1 MKMKTIKQL
10 TFIAIFSFIALSCEQ
25 ESIMK
30 LDPAAASASA
40 PSGKAGSADFTKFSA
55 IGGSYVAGFTDGT
68 LYTNGQKNSLAA
80 IIANQINYTRSADAQ
95 AAYKFNQ
102 PDINSDNGYINAG
115 ADGVAGTADDNGRMF
130 LGTSASTGETGL
142 YFKQPGDPVAIQTPY
157 AGDKI
162 ALNNFAFGNSVLG
175 HFLSTETGGP
185 NPLHPLFN
193 PFYARFGAAGSA
205 SPIAQFLGTAPSF
218 WMAWLGASD
227 FVGYAAKGG
236 DVAQAPKPDGATLSA
251 YWGQALTAM
260 ISSNQVAKGIVGT
273 VPDILALPYFNFIAS
288 DAIPLDAATATA
300 LNTQLGGGFNQL
312 ISAAAANGLGV
323 TAAEATQRQ
332 LVWKEG
338 QNNLLMNDSSLTD
351 LFPVWSNLVTAG
363 VLSADDLNGNTIPDA
378 IEPLMPYR
386 YARMATANDK
396 AVLAAQGVLGLP
408 NTAPGVNPPPV
419 WGVSWPLSDEHV
431 LTATE
436 LVEFETARATLNAG
450 IKAKVKELNE
460 NVVINSAGL
469 NRLAMVDLDGTYAA
483 WATNSPLSEN
493 GVVVTYDFA
502 PPTGMWSFDA
512 VHPNAR
518 GYALLA
524 NKWIDAI
531 NAHFGSTIPKAQV
544 GWYPGPALPE
554 AVN

>member
-1 MKMKTIKQL
+1 MKTIKQL

-30 LDPAAASASA
+30 IDPTAASAPT
-40 PSGKAGSADFTKFSA
+40 PSGTAGTADFTKFSA

-95 AAYKFNQ
+95 ATYTFNQ
-102 PDINSDNGYINAG
+102 PDINSENGYINAG
-115 ADGVAGTADDNGRMF
+115 TDGIPGNSDDNGRMY

-142 YFKQPGDPVAIQTPY
+142 YFKQPGDAAAMQTPY

-175 HFLSTETGGP
+175 HFVSTETGGP
-185 NPLHPLFN
+185 NPAHPLFN
-193 PFYARFGAAGSA
+193 NFYARFGAGGSA
-205 SPIAQFLGTAPSF
+205 SPLTQFLGTAPSF

-236 DVAQAPKPDGATLSA
+236 DVAQAPKPDGATLSVI
-251 YWGQALTAM
+251 WGQALTAM

-273 VPDILALPYFNFIAS
+273 VPDILALPYFNFIVS
-288 DAIPLDAATATA
+288 NAIPLDAATAAA
-300 LNTQLGGGFNQL
+300 LNAQLGAGFNGSL
-312 ISAAAANGLGV
+312 NGLAANAMLS
-323 TAAEATQRQ
+323 AAEAAQRQ
-332 LVWKEG
+332 LTWAAG
-338 QNNLLMNDSSLTD
+338 QNYLLMNDSSLTD
-351 LFPVWSNLVTAG
+351 LGPLWDVLVGAAQMSAAQRAG
-363 VLSADDLNGNTIPDA
+363 L
-378 IEPLMPYR
+378 EPYR
-386 YARMATANDK
+386 FARQATDNDK

-408 NTAPGVNPPPV
+408 NTAIPGDPT

-469 NRLAMVDLDGTYAA
+469 NRLAMVDLDGTYAG
-483 WATNSPLSEN
+483 WATNSPLSDN
-493 GVVVTYDFA
+493 GVVVTYDFS

-524 NKWIDAI
+524 NKWIEAI
-531 NAHFGSTIPKAQV
+531 NAHFGSSIPKAQV

>member
-1 MKMKTIKQL
+1 MKTIKQL
-10 TFIAIFSFIALSCEQ
+10 TFIAIFSFVALSCEQ

-30 LDPAAASASA
+30 IDPSAASAPT
-40 PSGKAGSADFTKFSA
+40 PSGKAGTADFTKFSA
-55 IGGSYVAGFTDGT
+55 IGGSYVAGFSDGT

-95 AAYKFNQ
+95 ATYTFNQ
-102 PDINSDNGYINAG
+102 PDINSENGYINAG
-115 ADGVAGTADDNGRMF
+115 TDGIPNNSDDNGRMY

-142 YFKQPGDPVAIQTPY
+142 YFKQPGDYASIVTPY

-185 NPLHPLFN
+185 DPFHQLFN
-193 PFYARFGAAGSA
+193 PFYARFGANGSA

-236 DVAQAPKPDGATLSA
+236 DAALAPKPDGATLSA

-273 VPDILALPYFNFIAS
+273 VPDILALPYFNFIVS
-288 DAIPLDAATATA
+288 NAIPLDAATATA
-300 LNTQLGGGFNQL
+300 LNAQLGAGFNGSL
-312 ISAAAANGLGV
+312 TGLAGAGMLS
-323 TAAEATQRQ
+323 TAEAAQRQ
-332 LVWKEG
+332 LTWAAG
-338 QNNLLMNDSSLTD
+338 QNYILINDESLTD
-351 LFPVWSNLVTAG
+351 LAPLWRVLVGAGAMTA
-363 VLSADDLNGNTIPDA
+363 ADTLA
-378 IEPLMPYR
+378 LYPYR
-386 YARMATANDK
+386 LSRQATDNDK

-408 NTAPGVNPPPV
+408 NAAVPGTPT

-469 NRLAMVDLDGTYAA
+469 NRLALVDLDGTYAA
-483 WATNSPLSEN
+483 WATNSPLTDN

-531 NAHFGSTIPKAQV
+531 NAHFGSTIPKAKV
-544 GWYPGPALPE
+544 GWYPGPGLPE

>member
-1 MKMKTIKQL
+1 MKTIKQL

-30 LDPAAASASA
+30 IDPAAASAPT
-40 PSGKAGSADFTKFSA
+40 PSGKAGTADFTKFSA
-55 IGGSYVAGFTDGT
+55 IGGSYVAGFADGA

-95 AAYKFNQ
+95 ATYTFNQ
-102 PDINSDNGYINAG
+102 PDINSENGFINVG
-115 ADGVAGTADDNGRMF
+115 ADGLPNTPDDNGRMY

-142 YFKQPGDPVAIQTPY
+142 YFKQPGDYASLGTPY

-162 ALNNFAFGNSVLG
+162 ALNNFGFGNSVLG
-175 HFLSTETGGP
+175 HFLSTDTG
-185 NPLHPLFN
+185 NPAHPLFN
-193 PFYARFGAAGSA
+193 VFYNRFGAAGSA
-205 SPIAQFLGTAPSF
+205 SPLTQFLGTAPSF

-236 DVAQAPKPDGATLSA
+236 DVAQAPKPDGPTLSVM
-251 YWGQALTAM
+251 WGQALTAM

-273 VPDILALPYFNFIAS
+273 VPDILALPYFNFIVS
-288 DAIPLDAATATA
+288 NAIPLDAPTAAA
-300 LNTQLGGGFNQL
+300 LNAQLGAGFNGSL
-312 ISAAAANGLGV
+312 NGLAGAMMLS
-323 TAAEATQRQ
+323 AAEAAQRQ
-332 LVWKEG
+332 LTWAAG
-338 QNNLLMNDSSLTD
+338 QNYILINDESLTD
-351 LFPVWSNLVTAG
+351 LGPLWDQLVLAAQMSAVQRAG
-363 VLSADDLNGNTIPDA
+363 L
-378 IEPLMPYR
+378 EPYR
-386 YARMATANDK
+386 FARQATDNDK

-408 NTAPGVNPPPV
+408 NTAIPSNPT

-483 WATNSPLSEN
+483 WATNSPLSDN

-524 NKWIDAI
+524 NKWIEAI
-531 NAHFGSTIPKAQV
+531 NAHFGSSIPKAQV

>member
-1 MKMKTIKQL
+1 MKTIKQL

-30 LDPAAASASA
+30 IDPTAASAPT
-40 PSGKAGSADFTKFSA
+40 PSGTAGTADFTKFSA

-95 AAYKFNQ
+95 ATYTFNQ
-102 PDINSDNGYINAG
+102 PDINSENGYINAG
-115 ADGVAGTADDNGRMF
+115 TDGIPGSPDDNGRMY

-142 YFKQPGDPVAIQTPY
+142 YFKQPGDAAAMQTPY

-175 HFLSTETGGP
+175 HYVSTETGGP
-185 NPLHPLFN
+185 NSAHPLFN
-193 PFYARFGAAGSA
+193 NFYARFGAGGSA
-205 SPIAQFLGTAPSF
+205 SPLTQFLGTAPSF

-236 DVAQAPKPDGATLSA
+236 DVAQAPKPDGATLSVI
-251 YWGQALTAM
+251 WGQALTAM

-273 VPDILALPYFNFIAS
+273 VPDILALPYFNFIVS
-288 DAIPLDAATATA
+288 NAIPLDAANAAA
-300 LNTQLGGGFNQL
+300 LNAQLGAGFNGSL
-312 ISAAAANGLGV
+312 NGLAGAAMLS
-323 TAAEATQRQ
+323 AAEAAQRQ
-332 LVWKEG
+332 LTWAAG
-338 QNNLLMNDSSLTD
+338 QNYILINDESLTD
-351 LFPVWSNLVTAG
+351 LGPLWDVLVGAAQMSAAQRAG
-363 VLSADDLNGNTIPDA
+363 L
-378 IEPLMPYR
+378 EPYR
-386 YARMATANDK
+386 FARQATDNDK

-408 NTAPGVNPPPV
+408 NTAIPGDPT

-483 WATNSPLSEN
+483 WATNSPLSDN

-531 NAHFGSTIPKAQV
+531 NAHFGSSIPKAQV

>member
-30 LDPAAASASA
+30 IDPTAASAPT
-40 PSGKAGSADFTKFSA
+40 PSGTAGTADFTKFSA

-95 AAYKFNQ
+95 ATYTFNQ
-102 PDINSDNGYINAG
+102 PDINSENGFINVG
-115 ADGVAGTADDNGRMF
+115 ADGLPNTPDDNGRMY

-142 YFKQPGDPVAIQTPY
+142 YFKQPGDYASLGTPY

-162 ALNNFAFGNSVLG
+162 ALNNFGFGNSVLG
-175 HFLSTETGGP
+175 HFLSTDTG
-185 NPLHPLFN
+185 NPAHPLFN
-193 PFYARFGAAGSA
+193 NFYARFGAGGSA
-205 SPIAQFLGTAPSF
+205 SPLTQFLGTAPSF

-236 DVAQAPKPDGATLSA
+236 DEAQAPKPDGATLSVM
-251 YWGQALTAM
+251 WGQALTAM

-273 VPDILALPYFNFIAS
+273 VPDILALPYFNFIVS
-288 DAIPLDAATATA
+288 NAIPLDAATAAA
-300 LNTQLGGGFNQL
+300 LNAQLGAGFNGSL
-312 ISAAAANGLGV
+312 NGLAANAMLS
-323 TAAEATQRQ
+323 AAEAAQRQ
-332 LVWKEG
+332 LTWSAG
-338 QNNLLMNDSSLTD
+338 QNYILINDESLTD
-351 LFPVWSNLVTAG
+351 LAPLWRVLVQVGAMTA
-363 VLSADDLNGNTIPDA
+363 ADTIA
-378 IEPLMPYR
+378 LYPYR
-386 YARMATANDK
+386 QSRQATDNDK
-396 AVLAAQGVLGLP
+396 AVLAAQGVLGLT
-408 NTAPGVNPPPV
+408 NTAIPGDPI

-469 NRLAMVDLDGTYAA
+469 NRLAMVDLDGTYAG
-483 WATNSPLSEN
+483 WATNSPLSDN
-493 GVVVTYDFA
+493 GVVVTYDFS

-524 NKWIDAI
+524 NKWIEAI
-531 NAHFGSTIPKAQV
+531 NAHFGSSIPKAQV

>member
-1 MKMKTIKQL
+1 MKTIKQL

-30 LDPAAASASA
+30 IDPAGASAST
-40 PSGKAGSADFTKFSA
+40 PSGKAGAADFTKFSA

-80 IIANQINYTRSADAQ
+80 IIANQINYTRSGDAQ
-95 AAYKFNQ
+95 ATYTFNQ
-102 PDINSDNGYINAG
+102 PDINSENGYINAG
-115 ADGVAGTADDNGRMF
+115 DDGIPTTADDNGRMY

-142 YFKQPGDPVAIQTPY
+142 YFKQPGDPIAMGTPY

-162 ALNNFAFGNSVLG
+162 ALNNFAFGNSILA
-175 HFLSTETGGP
+175 HYISTETGGP
-185 NPLHPLFN
+185 SDLHPLYN
-193 PFYARFGAAGSA
+193 NFYARFGAGGSA

-236 DVAQAPKPDGATLSA
+236 DAALAPKPDGATLST
-251 YWGQALTAM
+251 YWGLALTSM
-260 ISSNQVAKGIVGT
+260 ISANQVAKGIVGT
-273 VPDILALPYFNFIAS
+273 VPDILALPYFNFIVS
-288 DAIPLDAATATA
+288 NAIPLDAATAAA
-300 LNTQLGGGFNQL
+300 LNAQLGAGFNGSL
-312 ISAAAANGLGV
+312 TGLAGAGFL
-323 TAAEATQRQ
+323 TTAEAAQRQ
-332 LVWKEG
+332 LTWAAG
-338 QNNLLMNDSSLTD
+338 QNYILINDESLTD
-351 LFPVWSNLVTAG
+351 LGPLWDGLVAALQMSAAQRAG
-363 VLSADDLNGNTIPDA
+363 L
-378 IEPLMPYR
+378 EPYR
-386 YARMATANDK
+386 YARQATDNDK
-396 AVLAAQGVLGLP
+396 AVLAAQAVLGIP
-408 NTAPGVNPPPV
+408 NAAIPGTPT

-483 WATNSPLSEN
+483 WATNSPLSDN

-524 NKWIDAI
+524 NKWIEAI
-531 NAHFGSTIPKAQV
+531 NAHFGSSIPKAQV

>member
-1 MKMKTIKQL
+1 MKTIKQL

-30 LDPAAASASA
+30 IDPTAASAPT
-40 PSGKAGSADFTKFSA
+40 PSGTAGTADFTKFSA

-95 AAYKFNQ
+95 ATYTFNQ
-102 PDINSDNGYINAG
+102 PDINSENGYINAG
-115 ADGVAGTADDNGRMF
+115 TDGIPGNSDDNGRMY

-142 YFKQPGDPVAIQTPY
+142 YFKQPGDAAAMQTPY

-175 HFLSTETGGP
+175 HFVSTETGGP
-185 NPLHPLFN
+185 NPAHPLFN
-193 PFYARFGAAGSA
+193 NFYARFGAGGSA
-205 SPIAQFLGTAPSF
+205 SPLTQFLGTAPSF

-236 DVAQAPKPDGATLSA
+236 DVAQAPKPDGATLSVI
-251 YWGQALTAM
+251 WGQALTAM

-273 VPDILALPYFNFIAS
+273 VPDILALPYFNFIVS
-288 DAIPLDAATATA
+288 NAIPLDAATAAA
-300 LNTQLGGGFNQL
+300 LNAQLGAGFNGSL
-312 ISAAAANGLGV
+312 NGLAGAAMLS
-323 TAAEATQRQ
+323 AAEAAQRQ
-332 LVWKEG
+332 LTWAAG
-338 QNNLLMNDSSLTD
+338 QNYILINDESLTD
-351 LFPVWSNLVTAG
+351 LGPLWDVLVGAAQMSAAQRAG
-363 VLSADDLNGNTIPDA
+363 L
-378 IEPLMPYR
+378 EPYR
-386 YARMATANDK
+386 FARQATDNDK

-408 NTAPGVNPPPV
+408 NTAIPGDPT

-469 NRLAMVDLDGTYAA
+469 NRLAMVDLDGTYAG
-483 WATNSPLSEN
+483 WATNSPLSDN
-493 GVVVTYDFA
+493 GVVVTYDFS

-524 NKWIDAI
+524 NKWIEAI
-531 NAHFGSTIPKAQV
+531 NAHFGSSIPKAQV

>member
-1 MKMKTIKQL
+1 MKTIKQL

-30 LDPAAASASA
+30 LDPAAASAST

-55 IGGSYVAGFTDGT
+55 IGGSYVAGFSDGT

-95 AAYKFNQ
+95 ATYTFNQ
-102 PDINSDNGYINAG
+102 PDINSENGFINVG
-115 ADGVAGTADDNGRMF
+115 ADGLPNTPDDNGRMY
-130 LGTSASTGETGL
+130 LGTSAATGETGL
-142 YFKQPGDPVAIQTPY
+142 YFKQPGDAAAMQTPY

-175 HFLSTETGGP
+175 HFVSTETGGP
-185 NPLHPLFN
+185 NPAHPLFN
-193 PFYARFGAAGSA
+193 NFYARFGAGGSA
-205 SPIAQFLGTAPSF
+205 SPLTQFLGTAPSF

-236 DVAQAPKPDGATLSA
+236 DVAQAPKPDGATLSVI
-251 YWGQALTAM
+251 WGQALTAM

-273 VPDILALPYFNFIAS
+273 VPDILALPYFNFIVS
-288 DAIPLDAATATA
+288 NAIPLDAATAAA
-300 LNTQLGGGFNQL
+300 LNAQLGAGFNGSL
-312 ISAAAANGLGV
+312 NGLAGAAMLS
-323 TAAEATQRQ
+323 AAEAAQRQ
-332 LVWKEG
+332 LTWAAG
-338 QNNLLMNDSSLTD
+338 QNYILINDESLTD
-351 LFPVWSNLVTAG
+351 LGPLWDVLVGAAQMSAAQRAG
-363 VLSADDLNGNTIPDA
+363 L
-378 IEPLMPYR
+378 EPYR
-386 YARMATANDK
+386 FARQATDNDK
-396 AVLAAQGVLGLP
+396 AVLAAQGVLGLT
-408 NTAPGVNPPPV
+408 NTAIPGDPI

-469 NRLAMVDLDGTYAA
+469 NRLAMVDLDGTYAG
-483 WATNSPLSEN
+483 WATNSPLSDN
-493 GVVVTYDFA
+493 GVVVTYDFS

-524 NKWIDAI
+524 NKWIEAI
-531 NAHFGSTIPKAQV
+531 NAHFGSSIPKAQV

>member
-1 MKMKTIKQL
+1 MKTIKQL

-30 LDPAAASASA
+30 IDPTAASAPT
-40 PSGKAGSADFTKFSA
+40 PSGTAGTADFTKFST

-95 AAYKFNQ
+95 ATYTFNQ
-102 PDINSDNGYINAG
+102 PDINSENGYI
-115 ADGVAGTADDNGRMF
+115 DAGTDGIPGNSDDNGRMY

-142 YFKQPGDPVAIQTPY
+142 YFKQPGDAAAMQTPY

-175 HFLSTETGGP
+175 HYVSTETGGP
-185 NPLHPLFN
+185 NPAHPLFN
-193 PFYARFGAAGSA
+193 NFYARFGAGGSA
-205 SPIAQFLGTAPSF
+205 SPLTQFLGTAPSF

-236 DVAQAPKPDGATLSA
+236 DVAQAPKPDGATLSVI
-251 YWGQALTAM
+251 WGQALTAM

-273 VPDILALPYFNFIAS
+273 VPDILALPYFNFIVS
-288 DAIPLDAATATA
+288 NAIPLDAANAAA
-300 LNTQLGGGFNQL
+300 LNAQLGAGFNGSL
-312 ISAAAANGLGV
+312 NGLAGAAMLS
-323 TAAEATQRQ
+323 AAEAAQRQ
-332 LVWKEG
+332 LTWAAG
-338 QNNLLMNDSSLTD
+338 QNYILINDESLTD
-351 LFPVWSNLVTAG
+351 LGPLWDVLVGAAQMSAAQRAG
-363 VLSADDLNGNTIPDA
+363 L
-378 IEPLMPYR
+378 EPYR
-386 YARMATANDK
+386 FARQATDNDK

-408 NTAPGVNPPPV
+408 NTAIPGDPT

-469 NRLAMVDLDGTYAA
+469 NRLAMVDLDGTYAG
-483 WATNSPLSEN
+483 WATNSPLSDN
-493 GVVVTYDFA
+493 GVVVTYDFM

-531 NAHFGSTIPKAQV
+531 NAHFGSSIPKAQV

>member
-30 LDPAAASASA
+30 IDPTAASAPT
-40 PSGKAGSADFTKFSA
+40 PSGTAGTADFTKFSA

-95 AAYKFNQ
+95 ATYTFNQ
-102 PDINSDNGYINAG
+102 PDINSENGYINAG
-115 ADGVAGTADDNGRMF
+115 TDGIPGNSDDNGRMY

-142 YFKQPGDPVAIQTPY
+142 YFKQPGDAAAMQTPY

-175 HFLSTETGGP
+175 HFVSTETGGP
-185 NPLHPLFN
+185 NPAHPLFN
-193 PFYARFGAAGSA
+193 NFYARFGAGGSA
-205 SPIAQFLGTAPSF
+205 SPLTQFLGTAPSF

-236 DVAQAPKPDGATLSA
+236 DVAQAPKPDGATLSVI
-251 YWGQALTAM
+251 WGQALTAM

-273 VPDILALPYFNFIAS
+273 VPDILALPYFNFIVS
-288 DAIPLDAATATA
+288 NAIPLDAANAAA
-300 LNTQLGGGFNQL
+300 LNAQLGAGFNGSL
-312 ISAAAANGLGV
+312 NGLAANAMLS
-323 TAAEATQRQ
+323 AAEAAQRQ
-332 LVWKEG
+332 LTWAAG
-338 QNNLLMNDSSLTD
+338 QNYILINDESLTD
-351 LFPVWSNLVTAG
+351 LGPLWDVLVGAAQMSAAQRAG
-363 VLSADDLNGNTIPDA
+363 L
-378 IEPLMPYR
+378 EPYR
-386 YARMATANDK
+386 FARQATDNDK

-408 NTAPGVNPPPV
+408 NTAIPGDPT

-469 NRLAMVDLDGTYAA
+469 NRLAMVDLDGTYAG
-483 WATNSPLSEN
+483 WATNSPLSDN
-493 GVVVTYDFA
+493 GVVVTYDFS

-524 NKWIDAI
+524 NKWIEAI
-531 NAHFGSTIPKAQV
+531 NAHFGSSIPKAQV

>member
-1 MKMKTIKQL
+1 MKTIKQL

-30 LDPAAASASA
+30 IDPTAASAPT
-40 PSGKAGSADFTKFSA
+40 PSGTAGTADFTKFSA

-95 AAYKFNQ
+95 ATYTFNQ
-102 PDINSDNGYINAG
+102 PDINSENGYINAG
-115 ADGVAGTADDNGRMF
+115 TDGIPGNSDDNGRMY

-142 YFKQPGDPVAIQTPY
+142 YFKQPGDAAAMQTPY

-175 HFLSTETGGP
+175 HFVSTETGGP
-185 NPLHPLFN
+185 NPAHPLFN
-193 PFYARFGAAGSA
+193 NFYARFGAGGSA
-205 SPIAQFLGTAPSF
+205 SPLTQFLGTAPSF

-236 DVAQAPKPDGATLSA
+236 DVAQAPKPDGATLSVI
-251 YWGQALTAM
+251 WGQALTAM

-273 VPDILALPYFNFIAS
+273 VPDILALPYFNFIVS
-288 DAIPLDAATATA
+288 NAIPLDAATAGA
-300 LNTQLGGGFNQL
+300 LNAQLGAGFNGSL
-312 ISAAAANGLGV
+312 NGLAANAMLS
-323 TAAEATQRQ
+323 AAEAAQRQ
-332 LVWKEG
+332 LTWAAG
-338 QNNLLMNDSSLTD
+338 QNYILINDESLTD
-351 LFPVWSNLVTAG
+351 LAPLWRVLVG
-363 VLSADDLNGNTIPDA
+363 VGAMTPADTVALY
-378 IEPLMPYR
+378 PYR
-386 YARMATANDK
+386 QSRQATDNDK

-408 NTAPGVNPPPV
+408 NTAIPSNPT

-469 NRLAMVDLDGTYAA
+469 NRLAMVDLDGTYAG
-483 WATNSPLSEN
+483 WATNSPLSDN
-493 GVVVTYDFA
+493 GVVVTYDFS

-524 NKWIDAI
+524 NKWIEAI
-531 NAHFGSTIPKAQV
+531 NAHFGSSIPKAQV

>member
-1 MKMKTIKQL
+1 
-10 TFIAIFSFIALSCEQ
+10 
-25 ESIMK
+25 
-30 LDPAAASASA
+30 
-40 PSGKAGSADFTKFSA
+40 
-55 IGGSYVAGFTDGT
+55 
-68 LYTNGQKNSLAA
+68 
-80 IIANQINYTRSADAQ
+80 
-95 AAYKFNQ
+95 
-102 PDINSDNGYINAG
+102 
-115 ADGVAGTADDNGRMF
+115 
-130 LGTSASTGETGL
+130 
-142 YFKQPGDPVAIQTPY
+142 
-157 AGDKI
+157 
-162 ALNNFAFGNSVLG
+162 
-175 HFLSTETGGP
+175 
-185 NPLHPLFN
+185 
-193 PFYARFGAAGSA
+193 
-205 SPIAQFLGTAPSF
+205 
-218 WMAWLGASD
+218 
-227 FVGYAAKGG
+227 
-236 DVAQAPKPDGATLSA
+236 
-251 YWGQALTAM
+251 M

-323 TAAEATQRQ
+323 SAAEATQRQ

-351 LFPVWSNLVTAG
+351 LFPVWSNLVAAG

-469 NRLAMVDLDGTYAA
+469 NRLALVDLDGTYAA

-493 GVVVTYDFA
+493 GVVVTYDFM

>member
-1 MKMKTIKQL
+1 MKTIKQL

-30 LDPAAASASA
+30 IDPTAASAPT
-40 PSGKAGSADFTKFSA
+40 PSGTAGTADFTKFSA

-95 AAYKFNQ
+95 ATYTFNQ
-102 PDINSDNGYINAG
+102 PDINSENGFINVG
-115 ADGVAGTADDNGRMF
+115 ADGLPNTPDDNGRMY

-142 YFKQPGDPVAIQTPY
+142 YFKQPGDAAAMQTPY

-175 HFLSTETGGP
+175 HFVSTETGGP

-205 SPIAQFLGTAPSF
+205 SPLTQFLGTAPSF

-236 DVAQAPKPDGATLSA
+236 DVAQAPKPDGATLSVI
-251 YWGQALTAM
+251 WGQALTAM

-273 VPDILALPYFNFIAS
+273 VPDILALPYFNFIVS
-288 DAIPLDAATATA
+288 NAIPLDAANAAA
-300 LNTQLGGGFNQL
+300 LNAQLGAGFNGSL
-312 ISAAAANGLGV
+312 NGLAGAAMLS
-323 TAAEATQRQ
+323 AAEAAQRQ
-332 LVWKEG
+332 LTWSAG
-338 QNNLLMNDSSLTD
+338 QNYLLMNDSSLTD
-351 LFPVWSNLVTAG
+351 LGPLWDVLVGAAQMSAAQRAG
-363 VLSADDLNGNTIPDA
+363 L
-378 IEPLMPYR
+378 EPYR
-386 YARMATANDK
+386 FARQATDNDK

-408 NTAPGVNPPPV
+408 NTAIPGDPT

-469 NRLAMVDLDGTYAA
+469 NRLAMVDLDGTYAG
-483 WATNSPLSEN
+483 WATNSPLSDN
-493 GVVVTYDFA
+493 GVVVTYDFS

-524 NKWIDAI
+524 NKWIEAI
-531 NAHFGSTIPKAQV
+531 NAHFGSSIPKAQV

>member
-1 MKMKTIKQL
+1 MKTIKQL

-30 LDPAAASASA
+30 IDPTAASAPT
-40 PSGKAGSADFTKFSA
+40 PSGTAGTADFTKFSA
-55 IGGSYVAGFTDGT
+55 IGGSYVAGFSDGT

-95 AAYKFNQ
+95 ATYTFNQ
-102 PDINSDNGYINAG
+102 PDINSENGYINAG
-115 ADGVAGTADDNGRMF
+115 TDGIPGNSDDNGRMY

-142 YFKQPGDPVAIQTPY
+142 YFKQPGDAASIQTPY

-175 HFLSTETGGP
+175 HFLSTDTG
-185 NPLHPLFN
+185 NPVHPLFN
-193 PFYARFGAAGSA
+193 VFYNRFGAAGSA
-205 SPIAQFLGTAPSF
+205 SPVAQFLGTAPSF

-236 DVAQAPKPDGATLSA
+236 DVAQAPKPDGATLSVI
-251 YWGQALTAM
+251 WGQALTAM

-273 VPDILALPYFNFIAS
+273 VPDILALPYFNFIVS
-288 DAIPLDAATATA
+288 NAIPLDAATAAA
-300 LNTQLGGGFNQL
+300 LNAQLGAGFNGSL
-312 ISAAAANGLGV
+312 NGLAANAMLS
-323 TAAEATQRQ
+323 AAEAAQRQ
-332 LVWKEG
+332 LTWSAG
-338 QNNLLMNDSSLTD
+338 QNYLLMNDSSLTD
-351 LFPVWSNLVTAG
+351 LGPLWDVLVGATQMSAAQRAG
-363 VLSADDLNGNTIPDA
+363 L
-378 IEPLMPYR
+378 EPYR
-386 YARMATANDK
+386 QARQATDNDK

-408 NTAPGVNPPPV
+408 QSVGPDGTAGTADDPI
-419 WGVSWPLSDEHV
+419 WGVSFPLSDEHV

-469 NRLAMVDLDGTYAA
+469 NRLAMVDLDGTYAG
-483 WATNSPLSEN
+483 WATNSPLSDN
-493 GVVVTYDFA
+493 GVVVTYDFS

-524 NKWIDAI
+524 NKWIEAI
-531 NAHFGSTIPKAQV
+531 NAHFGSSIPKAQV

>member
-1 MKMKTIKQL
+1 MKTIKQL

-30 LDPAAASASA
+30 LDPAGAAASQ
-40 PSGKAGSADFTKFSA
+40 PSGKAGNADFTKFSA
-55 IGGSYVAGFTDGT
+55 IGGSYVAGFADGA
-68 LYTNGQKNSLAA
+68 LHNNGQKNSLAA
-80 IIANQINYTRSADAQ
+80 IIANQINYTRSADDQ
-95 AAYKFNQ
+95 ATYTFNQ
-102 PDINSDNGYINAG
+102 PDINSENGYINAG
-115 ADGVAGTADDNGRMF
+115 ADGIPGNADDNGRMY

-142 YFKQPGDPVAIQTPY
+142 YFKQPGDPASVQTPY

-175 HFLSTETGGP
+175 HYVSTETGDTS

-193 PFYARFGAAGSA
+193 PFYARFGANGSA
-205 SPIAQFLGTAPSF
+205 NPLAQLLGTAPSF

-236 DVAQAPKPDGATLSA
+236 DVAQAPKPDGPTLSA
-251 YWGQALTAM
+251 IWGQALTLM
-260 ISSNQVAKGIVGT
+260 INSNHVAKGIVGT
-273 VPDILALPYFNFIAS
+273 VPDILALPYFNFIVS
-288 DAIPLDAATATA
+288 NAIPLDAATAAA
-300 LNTQLGGGFNQL
+300 LNAQLGAGFNGSVTGL
-312 ISAAAANGLGV
+312 EGLGLL
-323 TAAEATQRQ
+323 TSAEAAQRQ
-332 LVWKEG
+332 LTWAAG
-338 QNNLLMNDSSLTD
+338 QNYILINDESLTD
-351 LFPVWSNLVTAG
+351 LGPLWDQLVLAAQMSAAQRAG
-363 VLSADDLNGNTIPDA
+363 L
-378 IEPLMPYR
+378 EPYR
-386 YARMATANDK
+386 FARQATDNDK

-408 NTAPGVNPPPV
+408 QSVGLDGIAGTADDPI

-436 LVEFETARATLNAG
+436 LVEFETARLTLNAG

-460 NVVINSAGL
+460 NVVVNSAGL
-469 NRLAMVDLDGTYAA
+469 NRLALVDLDGTYAA
-483 WATNSPLSEN
+483 WATNSPISDN

-524 NKWIDAI
+524 NKWIEAI
-531 NAHFGSTIPKAQV
+531 NAHFGSSIPKAQV
-544 GWYPGPALPE
+544 GWYPGPTLPE

>member
-30 LDPAAASASA
+30 LDPAAASAST

-55 IGGSYVAGFTDGT
+55 IGGSYVAGFSDGT

-95 AAYKFNQ
+95 AAYTFNQ
-102 PDINSDNGYINAG
+102 PDINSENGYINAG
-115 ADGVAGTADDNGRMF
+115 TDGVAGTPDDNGRMF

-236 DVAQAPKPDGATLSA
+236 DIAQAPKPDGATLSA

-351 LFPVWSNLVTAG
+351 LFPVWTNLVAAG

-469 NRLAMVDLDGTYAA
+469 NRLALVDLDGTYAA

-493 GVVVTYDFA
+493 GVVVTYDL
-502 PPTGMWSFDA
+502 SLI
-512 VHPNAR
+512 H
-518 GYALLA
+518 
-524 NKWIDAI
+524 I
-531 NAHFGSTIPKAQV
+531 
-544 GWYPGPALPE
+544 
-554 AVN
+554 

>member
-1 MKMKTIKQL
+1 MKTIKQL

-30 LDPAAASASA
+30 IDPTAASAPT
-40 PSGKAGSADFTKFSA
+40 PSGTAGTADFTKFSA

-95 AAYKFNQ
+95 ATYTFNQ
-102 PDINSDNGYINAG
+102 PDINSENGYINAG
-115 ADGVAGTADDNGRMF
+115 TDGIPGNSDDNGRMY

-142 YFKQPGDPVAIQTPY
+142 YFKQPGDAAAMQTPY

-175 HFLSTETGGP
+175 HFVSTETGGP
-185 NPLHPLFN
+185 NPAHPLFN
-193 PFYARFGAAGSA
+193 NFYARFGAGGSA
-205 SPIAQFLGTAPSF
+205 SPLTQFLGTAPSF

-236 DVAQAPKPDGATLSA
+236 DVAQAPKPDGATLSVI
-251 YWGQALTAM
+251 WGQALTAM

-273 VPDILALPYFNFIAS
+273 VPDILALPYFNFIVS
-288 DAIPLDAATATA
+288 NAIPLDAATAAA
-300 LNTQLGGGFNQL
+300 LNAQLGAGFNGSL
-312 ISAAAANGLGV
+312 NGLAANAMLS
-323 TAAEATQRQ
+323 AAEAAQRQ
-332 LVWKEG
+332 LTWAAG
-338 QNNLLMNDSSLTD
+338 QNYILINDESLTD
-351 LFPVWSNLVTAG
+351 LGPLWDVLVGAAQMSAAQRAG
-363 VLSADDLNGNTIPDA
+363 L
-378 IEPLMPYR
+378 EPYR
-386 YARMATANDK
+386 FARQATDNDK

-408 NTAPGVNPPPV
+408 NTAIPGDPT

-469 NRLAMVDLDGTYAA
+469 NRLAMVDLDGTYAG
-483 WATNSPLSEN
+483 WATNSPLSDN
-493 GVVVTYDFA
+493 GVVVTYDFS

-524 NKWIDAI
+524 NKWIEAI
-531 NAHFGSTIPKAQV
+531 NAHFGSSIPKAQV

>member
-1 MKMKTIKQL
+1 
-10 TFIAIFSFIALSCEQ
+10 
-25 ESIMK
+25 
-30 LDPAAASASA
+30 
-40 PSGKAGSADFTKFSA
+40 
-55 IGGSYVAGFTDGT
+55 
-68 LYTNGQKNSLAA
+68 
-80 IIANQINYTRSADAQ
+80 
-95 AAYKFNQ
+95 
-102 PDINSDNGYINAG
+102 
-115 ADGVAGTADDNGRMF
+115 
-130 LGTSASTGETGL
+130 
-142 YFKQPGDPVAIQTPY
+142 
-157 AGDKI
+157 
-162 ALNNFAFGNSVLG
+162 
-175 HFLSTETGGP
+175 
-185 NPLHPLFN
+185 
-193 PFYARFGAAGSA
+193 
-205 SPIAQFLGTAPSF
+205 
-218 WMAWLGASD
+218 
-227 FVGYAAKGG
+227 
-236 DVAQAPKPDGATLSA
+236 
-251 YWGQALTAM
+251 M

-351 LFPVWSNLVTAG
+351 LFPVWTNLVAAG

-469 NRLAMVDLDGTYAA
+469 NRLALVDLDGTYAA

-493 GVVVTYDFA
+493 DLY
-502 PPTGMWSFDA
+502 
-512 VHPNAR
+512 
-518 GYALLA
+518 LLSL
-524 NKWIDAI
+524 ID
-531 NAHFGSTIPKAQV
+531 
-544 GWYPGPALPE
+544 
-554 AVN
+554 

>member
-30 LDPAAASASA
+30 IDPTAASAPT
-40 PSGKAGSADFTKFSA
+40 PSGTAGTADFTKFSA
-55 IGGSYVAGFTDGT
+55 IGGSYVAGFADGT

-95 AAYKFNQ
+95 ATYTFNQ
-102 PDINSDNGYINAG
+102 PDINSENGFINVG
-115 ADGVAGTADDNGRMF
+115 ADGKPNTPDDNGRMY

-142 YFKQPGDPVAIQTPY
+142 YFKQPGDAAAMQTPY

-162 ALNNFAFGNSVLG
+162 ALNNFGFGNSVLG
-175 HFLSTETGGP
+175 HFLSTDTG
-185 NPLHPLFN
+185 NPAHPLFN
-193 PFYARFGAAGSA
+193 VFYNRFGAAGSA
-205 SPIAQFLGTAPSF
+205 SPLTQFLGTAPSF

-236 DVAQAPKPDGATLSA
+236 DVAQAPKPDGATLSVI
-251 YWGQALTAM
+251 WGQALTAM

-273 VPDILALPYFNFIAS
+273 VPDILALPYFNFIVS
-288 DAIPLDAATATA
+288 NAIPLDAANAAA
-300 LNTQLGGGFNQL
+300 LNAQLGAGFNGSL
-312 ISAAAANGLGV
+312 NGLAGAAMLS
-323 TAAEATQRQ
+323 AAEAAQRQ
-332 LVWKEG
+332 LTWAAG
-338 QNNLLMNDSSLTD
+338 QNYILINDESLTD
-351 LFPVWSNLVTAG
+351 LGPLWDVLVGAAQMSAAQRAG
-363 VLSADDLNGNTIPDA
+363 L
-378 IEPLMPYR
+378 EPYR
-386 YARMATANDK
+386 FARQATDNDK

-408 NTAPGVNPPPV
+408 NTAIPGDPT

-469 NRLAMVDLDGTYAA
+469 NRLAMVDLDGTYAG
-483 WATNSPLSEN
+483 WATNSPLSDN
-493 GVVVTYDFA
+493 GVVVTYDFS

-524 NKWIDAI
+524 NKWIEAI
-531 NAHFGSTIPKAQV
+531 NAHFGSSIPKAQV

>member
-30 LDPAAASASA
+30 IDPTAASAPT
-40 PSGKAGSADFTKFSA
+40 PSGTAGTADFTKFSA

-95 AAYKFNQ
+95 ATYTFNQ
-102 PDINSDNGYINAG
+102 PDINSENGYINVG
-115 ADGVAGTADDNGRMF
+115 TDGIPGNSDDNGRMY

-142 YFKQPGDPVAIQTPY
+142 YFKQPGDAAAMQTPY

-175 HFLSTETGGP
+175 HFVSTETGGP
-185 NPLHPLFN
+185 SAAHPLFN
-193 PFYARFGAAGSA
+193 NFYARFGAGGSA
-205 SPIAQFLGTAPSF
+205 SPLTQFLGTAPSF

-236 DVAQAPKPDGATLSA
+236 DVAQAPKPDGATLSVI
-251 YWGQALTAM
+251 WGQALTAM

-273 VPDILALPYFNFIAS
+273 VPDILALPYFNFIVS
-288 DAIPLDAATATA
+288 NAIPLDAATAAA
-300 LNTQLGGGFNQL
+300 LNAQLGAGFNGSL
-312 ISAAAANGLGV
+312 NGLAGAGMLS
-323 TAAEATQRQ
+323 TAEAAQRQ
-332 LVWKEG
+332 LTWSAG
-338 QNNLLMNDSSLTD
+338 QNYLLMNDSSLTD
-351 LFPVWSNLVTAG
+351 LGPLWDVLVNAAQMSAAQRAG
-363 VLSADDLNGNTIPDA
+363 L
-378 IEPLMPYR
+378 EPYR
-386 YARMATANDK
+386 QARQATDNDK

-408 NTAPGVNPPPV
+408 QSVGPDGIAGTADDPI
-419 WGVSWPLSDEHV
+419 WGVSFPLSDEHV

-469 NRLAMVDLDGTYAA
+469 NRLAMVDLDGTYAG
-483 WATNSPLSEN
+483 WATNSPLSDN
-493 GVVVTYDFA
+493 GVVVTYDFS

-524 NKWIDAI
+524 NKWIEAI
-531 NAHFGSTIPKAQV
+531 NAHFGSSIPKAQV

>member
-1 MKMKTIKQL
+1 MKTIKQL

-30 LDPAAASASA
+30 IDPTAASAPT
-40 PSGKAGSADFTKFSA
+40 PSGTAGTADFTKFSA

-95 AAYKFNQ
+95 ATYTFNQ
-102 PDINSDNGYINAG
+102 PDINSENGYINAG
-115 ADGVAGTADDNGRMF
+115 TDGIPGNSDDNGRMY

-142 YFKQPGDPVAIQTPY
+142 YFKQPGDAAAMQTPY

-175 HFLSTETGGP
+175 HFVSTETGGP
-185 NPLHPLFN
+185 NPAHPLFN
-193 PFYARFGAAGSA
+193 NFYARFGAGGSA
-205 SPIAQFLGTAPSF
+205 SPLTQFLGTAPSF

-236 DVAQAPKPDGATLSA
+236 DVAQAPKPDGATLSVI
-251 YWGQALTAM
+251 WGQALTAM

-273 VPDILALPYFNFIAS
+273 VPDILALPYFNFIVS
-288 DAIPLDAATATA
+288 NAIPLDAANAAA
-300 LNTQLGGGFNQL
+300 LNAQLGAGFNGSL
-312 ISAAAANGLGV
+312 NGLAGAAMLS
-323 TAAEATQRQ
+323 AAEAAQRQ
-332 LVWKEG
+332 LTWAAG
-338 QNNLLMNDSSLTD
+338 QNYILINDESLTD
-351 LFPVWSNLVTAG
+351 LGPLWDVLVGAAQMSAAQRAG
-363 VLSADDLNGNTIPDA
+363 L
-378 IEPLMPYR
+378 EPYR
-386 YARMATANDK
+386 FARQATDNDK

-408 NTAPGVNPPPV
+408 NTAIPGDPT

-469 NRLAMVDLDGTYAA
+469 NRLAMVDLDGTYAG
-483 WATNSPLSEN
+483 WATNSPLSDN
-493 GVVVTYDFA
+493 GVVVTYDFS

-524 NKWIDAI
+524 NKWIEAI
-531 NAHFGSTIPKAQV
+531 NAHFGSSIPKAQV

>member
-30 LDPAAASASA
+30 IDPTAASAPT
-40 PSGKAGSADFTKFSA
+40 PSGTAGTADFTKFSA

-95 AAYKFNQ
+95 ATYTFNQ
-102 PDINSDNGYINAG
+102 PDINSENGFINVG
-115 ADGVAGTADDNGRMF
+115 ADGKPNTPDDNGRMY
-130 LGTSASTGETGL
+130 LGTSAATGETGL
-142 YFKQPGDPVAIQTPY
+142 YFKQPGDAAAMQTPY

-175 HFLSTETGGP
+175 HFVSTETGGP
-185 NPLHPLFN
+185 NPAHPLFN
-193 PFYARFGAAGSA
+193 NFYARFGAGGSA
-205 SPIAQFLGTAPSF
+205 SPLTQFLGTAPSF

-236 DVAQAPKPDGATLSA
+236 DVAQAPKPDGATLSVI
-251 YWGQALTAM
+251 WGQALTAM

-273 VPDILALPYFNFIAS
+273 VPDILALPYFNFIVS
-288 DAIPLDAATATA
+288 NAIPLDAANAAA
-300 LNTQLGGGFNQL
+300 LNAQLGAGFNGSL
-312 ISAAAANGLGV
+312 NGLAGAAMLS
-323 TAAEATQRQ
+323 AAEAAQRQ
-332 LVWKEG
+332 LTWAAG
-338 QNNLLMNDSSLTD
+338 QNYILINDESLTD
-351 LFPVWSNLVTAG
+351 LGPLWDVLVGAAQMSAAQRAG
-363 VLSADDLNGNTIPDA
+363 L
-378 IEPLMPYR
+378 EPYR
-386 YARMATANDK
+386 FARQATDNDK

-408 NTAPGVNPPPV
+408 NTAIPGDPT

-469 NRLAMVDLDGTYAA
+469 NRLAMVDLDGTYAG
-483 WATNSPLSEN
+483 WATNSPLSDN
-493 GVVVTYDFA
+493 GVVVTYDFS

-524 NKWIDAI
+524 NKWIEAI
-531 NAHFGSTIPKAQV
+531 NAHFGSSIPKAQV

>member
-30 LDPAAASASA
+30 IDPTAASAPT
-40 PSGKAGSADFTKFSA
+40 PSGTAGTADFTKFSA

-95 AAYKFNQ
+95 ATYTFNQ
-102 PDINSDNGYINAG
+102 PDINSENGYINAG
-115 ADGVAGTADDNGRMF
+115 TDGIPGNSDDNGRMY

-142 YFKQPGDPVAIQTPY
+142 YFKQPGDAAAMQTPY

-175 HFLSTETGGP
+175 HFVSTETGGP
-185 NPLHPLFN
+185 NPAHPLFN
-193 PFYARFGAAGSA
+193 NFYARFGAGGSA
-205 SPIAQFLGTAPSF
+205 SPLTQFLGTAPSF

-236 DVAQAPKPDGATLSA
+236 DVAQAPKPDGATLSVI
-251 YWGQALTAM
+251 WGQALTAM

-273 VPDILALPYFNFIAS
+273 VPDILALPYFNFIVS
-288 DAIPLDAATATA
+288 NAIPLDAANAAA
-300 LNTQLGGGFNQL
+300 LNAQLGAGFNGSL
-312 ISAAAANGLGV
+312 NGLAGAAMLS
-323 TAAEATQRQ
+323 AAEAAQRQ
-332 LVWKEG
+332 LTWAAG
-338 QNNLLMNDSSLTD
+338 QNYILINDESLTD
-351 LFPVWSNLVTAG
+351 LGPLWDVLVGAAQMSAAQRAG
-363 VLSADDLNGNTIPDA
+363 L
-378 IEPLMPYR
+378 EPYR
-386 YARMATANDK
+386 FARQATDNDK

-408 NTAPGVNPPPV
+408 NTAIPGDPT

-469 NRLAMVDLDGTYAA
+469 NRLAMVDLDGTYAG
-483 WATNSPLSEN
+483 WATNSPLSDN
-493 GVVVTYDFA
+493 GVVVTYDFS

-524 NKWIDAI
+524 NKWIEAI
-531 NAHFGSTIPKAQV
+531 NAHFGSSIPKAQV

>member
-1 MKMKTIKQL
+1 MKTIKQL

-30 LDPAAASASA
+30 LDPAAASAST

-55 IGGSYVAGFTDGT
+55 IGGSYVAGFSDGT
-68 LYTNGQKNSLAA
+68 LYNNGQKNSLAA

-95 AAYKFNQ
+95 ATYTFNQ
-102 PDINSDNGYINAG
+102 PDINSENGYINAG
-115 ADGVAGTADDNGRMF
+115 ANGIAGDTDDNGRMY

-142 YFKQPGDPVAIQTPY
+142 YFKQPGDSVSITKPY

-162 ALNNFAFGNSVLG
+162 ALNNFGFGNSVLG
-175 HFLSTETGGP
+175 HFLSTDTG
-185 NPLHPLFN
+185 NPAHPLFN
-193 PFYARFGAAGSA
+193 VFYNRFGAAGSA
-205 SPIAQFLGTAPSF
+205 SPLTQFLGTAPTF

-236 DVAQAPKPDGATLSA
+236 DVAQAPKPDGTTLSVM
-251 YWGQALTAM
+251 WGQALTAM

-273 VPDILALPYFNFIAS
+273 VPDILALPYFNFIVS
-288 DAIPLDAATATA
+288 NAIPLDAPTAAA
-300 LNTQLGGGFNQL
+300 LNAQLGAGFNGSL
-312 ISAAAANGLGV
+312 NGLAANAMLSA
-323 TAAEATQRQ
+323 TEAAQRQ
-332 LVWKEG
+332 LTWSAG
-338 QNNLLMNDSSLTD
+338 QNYILINDESLTD
-351 LFPVWSNLVTAG
+351 LGPLWDVLVGAAQMSAAQRAG
-363 VLSADDLNGNTIPDA
+363 L
-378 IEPLMPYR
+378 EPYR
-386 YARMATANDK
+386 FARQATDNDK

-408 NTAPGVNPPPV
+408 NTAIPGDPT

-469 NRLAMVDLDGTYAA
+469 NRLAMVDLDGTYAG
-483 WATNSPLSEN
+483 WATNSPLSDN

-524 NKWIDAI
+524 NKWIEAI
-531 NAHFGSTIPKAQV
+531 NAHFGSSIPKAQV